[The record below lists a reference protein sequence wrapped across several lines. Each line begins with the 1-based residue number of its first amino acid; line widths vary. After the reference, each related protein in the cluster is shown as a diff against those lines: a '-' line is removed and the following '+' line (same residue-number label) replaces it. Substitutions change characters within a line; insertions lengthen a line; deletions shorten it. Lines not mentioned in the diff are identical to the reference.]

1 MTRHAH
7 AVAVLFQLS
16 AWLLGLPSAAVFVFF
31 GFAAARLHLWPAS
44 TSAQGQ
50 NAMGNDLVALLVSGA
65 RIFGRLFEM
74 FSGAAKWAFTALAV
88 AALAIVSAALILFVT
103 ARGIEAGRGWAR
115 AVGIVCALG
124 PLLISVLSLLAGPRP
139 LAATLCL
146 ATVCV
151 SIYVIW
157 ALLARFA

>member
-7 AVAVLFQLS
+7 AVAVLFQVA
-16 AWLLGLPSAAVFVFF
+16 AWLLGLPSAAVFVSF
-31 GFAAARLHLWPAS
+31 GFAAARLHLWPS
-44 TSAQGQ
+44 TGVQG
-50 NAMGNDLVALLVSGA
+50 NVTGNDLITMLVSGA

-74 FSGAAKWAFTALAV
+74 FSGAAKWAFTAIAV
-88 AALAIVSAALILFVT
+88 AALAIVSAAVILFMT

-115 AVGIVCALG
+115 AAGIVCALL
-124 PLLISVLSLLAGPRP
+124 PLLISVLGLLAGPRP
-139 LAATLCL
+139 LTVTLCF

-157 ALLARFA
+157 ALMARFA